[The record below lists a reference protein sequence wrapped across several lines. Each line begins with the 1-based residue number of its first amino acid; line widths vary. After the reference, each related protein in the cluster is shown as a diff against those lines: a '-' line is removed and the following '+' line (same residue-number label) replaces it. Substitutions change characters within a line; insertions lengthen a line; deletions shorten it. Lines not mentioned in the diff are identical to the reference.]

1 MDPSL
6 TKALIGGGALTA
18 LTALLVGLLTAFTS
32 RRANSIAERKLSVEV
47 DTAAL
52 DEARKWRE
60 EMRAELKAVKE
71 ERNAALARAD
81 AYRKERDECF
91 HAHALRIRACDA
103 CGAPCQVS
111 VKVEPPPPEPTN

>member
-52 DEARKWRE
+52 DEGRRGGGGRRGERRAVRE
-60 EMRAELKAVKE
+60 EGTAPPPGP
-71 ERNAALARAD
+71 AASR
-81 AYRKERDECF
+81 RERDESF
-91 HAHALRIRACDA
+91 PAHALRIRAC
-103 CGAPCQVS
+103 
-111 VKVEPPPPEPTN
+111 